1 VVVHLLDDGGA
12 LALAAQLT
20 VLLALDH
27 EDQSG
32 SDKARQ
38 DVVKASHFR
47 VHSMGGKPAVDQ
59 IDREAHSEA
68 RQQGDHETTR
78 WHSLS
83 PGRDWAGCQLD
94 AAAGDPFE

>member
-1 VVVHLLDDGGA
+1 
-12 LALAAQLT
+12 
-20 VLLALDH
+20 
-27 EDQSG
+27 
-32 SDKARQ
+32 
-38 DVVKASHFR
+38 